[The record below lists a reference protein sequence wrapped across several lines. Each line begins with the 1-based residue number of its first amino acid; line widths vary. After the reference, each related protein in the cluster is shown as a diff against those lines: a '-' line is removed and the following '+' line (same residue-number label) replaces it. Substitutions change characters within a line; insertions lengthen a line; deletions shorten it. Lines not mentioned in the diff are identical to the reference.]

1 MTVVVPGTDRGVLVT
16 EDYRDASRLNT
27 RKSIYQWRQPQVDL
41 VELAL
46 ERLAAAPALGGAG
59 DGALVVDVGCADGAY
74 LRPIRARW
82 PGATVLGLDLS
93 AGMAAAAGA
102 NWGRLSPDGR
112 RVSDKRPQPVTV
124 ADAQRL
130 PLRDGTAAG
139 LLAMHMLYHVPDPA
153 LAVAELARV
162 RAPHGTVLIA
172 SNAAGDKAEID
183 ALWRAAAIEVTGAP
197 PTSVRHSVDAHGDLD
212 RCERL
217 ARAHFAEVERIDLAG
232 EVVVPDAEAVVAFMD
247 SQRSGAG
254 SGLPVDDVLRV
265 ARGWLTETVRRTG
278 AFRFTSH
285 LGVLACR

>member
-46 ERLAAAPALGGAG
+46 DRLAATPALAGGG

-74 LRPIRARW
+74 LEPMRARW

-93 AGMAAAAGA
+93 AGMAAAAG
-102 NWGRLSPDGR
+102 SP
-112 RVSDKRPQPVTV
+112 VAV

-130 PLRDGTAAG
+130 PLRDGTATG

-153 LAVAELARV
+153 RAVAELARV

-197 PTSVRHSVDAHGDLD
+197 PQHRRPDDHADLD

-217 ARAHFAEVERIDLAG
+217 ARSCFAEVERIDLPG
-232 EVVVPDAEAVVAFMD
+232 EVVVPDVSAVVAFLE
-247 SQRSGAG
+247 SQRSGMG
-254 SGLPVDDVLRV
+254 RGLPVDDVLRV

>member
-41 VELAL
+41 AELAL

-74 LRPIRARW
+74 LRPMRARW

-102 NWGRLSPDGR
+102 P
-112 RVSDKRPQPVTV
+112 VSV

-130 PLRDGTAAG
+130 PLRDGTATG

-197 PTSVRHSVDAHGDLD
+197 PTSVRHSVDA
-212 RCERL
+212 
-217 ARAHFAEVERIDLAG
+217 
-232 EVVVPDAEAVVAFMD
+232 
-247 SQRSGAG
+247 
-254 SGLPVDDVLRV
+254 
-265 ARGWLTETVRRTG
+265 
-278 AFRFTSH
+278 
-285 LGVLACR
+285 